1 MWSVFLSSSH
11 SSYFLLLSFH
21 TCVCVVY
28 RCVRVCLCG
37 HTCGKGCSHTVVGL
51 RIEVWSLPQSLPT
64 LFTEA
69 GPLSRTP
76 RSLISS
82 VACSG
87 SPTSAFGALGLQVG
101 CHVHHTFASV
111 PEVSM
116 LVLHLMFT
124 HRGLYPWSNL
134 QTLTSF
140 FQFCVFSF

>member
-1 MWSVFLSSSH
+1 M
-11 SSYFLLLSFH
+11 YFSLPLILLTFFYYLSFH

-51 RIEVWSLPQSLPT
+51 HIEVWSLPQSLST

-69 GPLSRTP
+69 GPLSGTA

-82 VACSG
+82 VACSR
-87 SPTSAFGALGLQVG
+87 SPTSVFGALGLQMG

-111 PEVSM
+111 PEVST

-124 HRGLYPWSNL
+124 RRGLYPWSNL
-134 QTLTSF
+134 QPLTSF
-140 FQFCVFSF
+140 FQFCVFPF